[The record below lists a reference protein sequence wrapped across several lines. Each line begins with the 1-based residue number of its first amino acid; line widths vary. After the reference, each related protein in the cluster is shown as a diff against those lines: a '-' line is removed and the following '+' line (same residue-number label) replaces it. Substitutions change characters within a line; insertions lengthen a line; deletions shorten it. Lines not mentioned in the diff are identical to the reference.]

1 VVCSRCWA
9 KVERGDWEVALE
21 ACKLVRPIY
30 AAGLFK
36 AKGPGKDDPDLMR
49 GIIHNL
55 KYRNKRSLARRL
67 GEWMAGT
74 LQGGEGFDVVI
85 PVPLHSARRRERG
98 YNQSDLLAREVAAH
112 LGIPFLTRALKRVKN
127 TRSQTGLKREER
139 LLNVQGAFR
148 VKDKPAVSG
157 KAVLLVDDVTTT
169 GATLKA
175 CGEALILV
183 GAGKVMAVVASWA
196 QSGAGA

>member
-1 VVCSRCWA
+1 
-9 KVERGDWEVALE
+9 VERGDWEVALE
-21 ACKLVRPIY
+21 ACKRVHPIY

-169 GATLKA
+169 GATLEA
-175 CGEALILV
+175 CGEALALA
-183 GAGKVMAVVASWA
+183 GAGKIMAVVASWA
-196 QSGAGA
+196 QS